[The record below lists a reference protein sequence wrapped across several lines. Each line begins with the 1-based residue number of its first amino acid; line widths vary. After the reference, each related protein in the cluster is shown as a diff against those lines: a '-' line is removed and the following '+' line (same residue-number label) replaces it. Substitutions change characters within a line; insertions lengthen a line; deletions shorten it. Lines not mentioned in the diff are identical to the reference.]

1 MKTRKHFA
9 FLILLCTSLFFIRCT
24 PSRQDYL
31 SSTKEIISTGKWTV
45 NYFYSGQNQTSTLSN
60 YQFSFQS
67 NGIVICNVD
76 STTVSGNWSII
87 HDLNNNDVLVIN
99 INCQQTYLMQ
109 LNASWSVTN
118 KSTSEVGMKNANS
131 AQLQLRKM

>member
-9 FLILLCTSLFFIRCT
+9 FFLLVCTTLFFTNCT
-24 PSRQDYL
+24 PSKQEYL

-60 YQFSFQS
+60 YRFSFQN
-67 NGIVICNVD
+67 NGIVICNLD
-76 STTVSGNWSII
+76 STNVSGNWSIV

-99 INCQQTYLMQ
+99 INSQQSYLMQ
-109 LNASWSVTN
+109 LNASWNVTN
-118 KSTSEVGMKNANS
+118 ITTSEVGMKNANS
-131 AQLQLRKM
+131 AELQFRKM